1 VLNLVAK
8 QAGNLK
14 LPILNQIE
22 GGVMQEEETLA
33 KANRSFRFAGLIVS
47 VIKKLSRSAVSV
59 EGAEKLRANPT
70 LFVVNH
76 FTRFETGLLLHV
88 LYKHNGQMAHS
99 LADSGL
105 FQGKF
110 KQYLESVGA
119 HPINMPGR
127 DEKMISELMKGSHN
141 WVIFPE
147 GAMIKNKKVMHDGQL
162 QLHLENKIIA
172 PHTGAS
178 VLALKTF
185 LMKEQYK
192 QAILDNNE
200 ELINY
205 YQDTY
210 DLHGPGDLS
219 ALDLCIV
226 PVNITYYPLRPGKN
240 LLSTGV
246 QLLVKDLAPKLEE
259 ELLVEGKI
267 LLQESDISISFGHPI
282 DVRHFS
288 KPYRRLFSFLKP
300 FVSPSRQMNWMMK
313 LMRHRLTNKF
323 MKRVYTR
330 LSINMDHIVAT
341 ALRYVPRQGIL
352 EDDFKRVVYLSS
364 LQIRKQSHRV
374 VHRSLRDGIVNLI
387 VNEEYAP
394 YESIMKLA
402 VDESI
407 VTVDNGCLIVD
418 HENIQTQ
425 QPFHRMRLD
434 NTTSV
439 LANEFEVMKWAVKII
454 KRLSVYSPKKLAR
467 QIAAV
472 VIDRDISI
480 YEDER
485 MRSYLQGESK
495 SRDVGKPRFLA
506 GDVDKP
512 GIVLIHG
519 FLASPGELLQHAEHL
534 HNQGYGVYITRLAGH
549 GTHPSELKT
558 VTLQSWQESVKRAC
572 AVLSHHHEKV
582 LLSGFSA
589 GALLALLQA
598 SSAMPAL
605 SGVIAINP
613 ALTLCQKSAKL
624 SPMLE
629 RWNRLLKGVSLEA
642 GRLPYIENQADYP
655 ETNYDKIYVSGLT
668 CLLEL
673 QQRCRERLD
682 QVHLP
687 LLVIQ
692 AEGDPVVAASSAKEV
707 IEKVSSTNKQLE
719 YLRLQHHV
727 IVRNEGS
734 SKTFELIDKFIASL

>member
-1 VLNLVAK
+1 
-8 QAGNLK
+8 
-14 LPILNQIE
+14 
-22 GGVMQEEETLA
+22 MQEEETLA

-47 VIKKLSRSAVSV
+47 AIKKLSRSAVSI
-59 EGAEKLRANPT
+59 EGTEKLRANPT

-76 FTRFETGLLLHV
+76 FTRFETGLLLHI

-105 FQGKF
+105 FKGKF

-119 HPINMPGR
+119 HPIDMPGR
-127 DEKMISELMKGSHN
+127 DEKIISELMKGSHN

-147 GAMIKNKKVMHDGQL
+147 GSMIKNKKVMHDGQL
-162 QLHLENKIIA
+162 QLHLENRVIA

-192 QAILDNNE
+192 QAIADNNE

-205 YQDTY
+205 YQDAY

-219 ALDLCIV
+219 PLDLCIV

-282 DVRHFS
+282 DVRRFS

-300 FVSPSRQMNWMMK
+300 FISAATQMDWMMK
-313 LMRHRLTNKF
+313 LMRYRLTNKF
-323 MKRVYTR
+323 MQRVYTR

-341 ALRYVPRQGIL
+341 ALRYVPMLGIS
-352 EDDFKRVVYLSS
+352 ESDFKKVIYLAS
-364 LQIRKQSHRV
+364 LQIRKQNHRM
-374 VHRSLRDGIVNLI
+374 VHRSLRDGIVNL
-387 VNEEYAP
+387 VVDEECTP
-394 YESIMKLA
+394 FDSIMKLA
-402 VDESI
+402 IDESI
-407 VTVDNGCLIVD
+407 VIVDNGRVVVD
-418 HENIQTQ
+418 HENIQTA

-454 KRLSVYSPKKLAR
+454 KRLSACPPKKLA
-467 QIAAV
+467 QQVAEV
-472 VIDRDISI
+472 VIERDISI

-495 SRDVGKPRFLA
+495 SRDVGKPRFMV

-512 GIVLIHG
+512 GVVLVHG
-519 FLASPGELLQHAEHL
+519 FLASPGELLQLADHL
-534 HNQGYGVYITRLAGH
+534 NQQGYGVYVVRLAGH
-549 GTHPSELKT
+549 GTHSSELKT
-558 VTLQSWQESVKRAC
+558 VTLQSWLDSVKRGY
-572 AVLSHHHEKV
+572 AVLSHYHKKV
-582 LLSGFSA
+582 VLCGFSA
-589 GALLALLQA
+589 GALLALLQGSLNA
-598 SSAMPAL
+598 PAL
-605 SGVIAINP
+605 NGIIAINP
-613 ALTLCQKSAKL
+613 ALTLCQKSAKF
-624 SPMLE
+624 SPMLD
-629 RWNRLLKGVSLEA
+629 RWNRLLKGVALEA
-642 GRLPYIENQADYP
+642 GRLPYIGNETEHP
-655 ETNYDKIYVSGLT
+655 ETNYDKIYVSALT
-668 CLLEL
+668 RLLEL
-673 QQRCRERLD
+673 QQRCRERLLD
-682 QVHLP
+682 VQAP

-692 AEGDPVVAASSAKEV
+692 AEGDPVVAASSAQEV
-707 IEKVSSTNKQLE
+707 IEKVASVNKQLE

-734 SKTFELIDKFIASL
+734 SKTFQLIDTFIASL